1 MSMWPCGHVVNRQ
14 KCHVRAVRRRATAP
28 AVTQSSLDLIRIT
41 AYTNIVTLEVH
52 VRDAAQFF
60 KVLADEA
67 RLKMLW
73 LLFNQQELC
82 VCDIMAALDI
92 TQSKASRHL
101 STLRHADL
109 VIDRKDG
116 LWSYY
121 ALRPAEDA
129 LAREHLKLL
138 KASLGRMPDAAL
150 LLTRLQTCLQAK
162 KSGSGCV
169 QNGTR
174 AALKNTCKRTGK
186 APAQGASK

>member
-1 MSMWPCGHVVNRQ
+1 MWPFGQVVNERMCPVQ
-14 KCHVRAVRRRATAP
+14 VASQRSTEL
-28 AVTQSSLDLIRIT
+28 AVTQPSLDLTCIT
-41 AYTNIVTLEVH
+41 VYANVVAAEVH

-73 LLFNQQELC
+73 LLFNHQELC
-82 VCDIMAALDI
+82 VCDIMAVLDI

-109 VIDRKDG
+109 VVDRKQG

-138 KASLGRMPDAAL
+138 KASLGGMPDAAL
-150 LLTRLQTCLQAK
+150 LLTRLQACLRAK

-169 QNGTR
+169 QNGPH
-174 AALKNTCKRTGK
+174 AALKNTCQRTGK
-186 APAQGASK
+186 SPAQGASK